1 MPVLLVAAALTAGFG
16 GWRYLGRPEVVNG
29 ARASRGSI
37 AEVVYGTG
45 FVEPSQ
51 PVDIS
56 SRVTAPVS
64 RVLVDEGDR
73 VMRGQAL
80 AVLDA
85 EDQRATI
92 AQLTASR
99 INAEQDE
106 RRALALFKQGW
117 STNEVRDK
125 AIAAANSARALEA
138 AARAR
143 FNQNTVRSGIDGVI
157 LRRDVEPGD
166 LASASKT
173 LFEIGD
179 PKQLRV
185 TATIDERDIPLV
197 RSGSEVMMSSQA
209 YPGRVFRGSVYEMT
223 PGGDPEQRSFRV
235 RIRPD
240 QDSSLPI
247 GLTLEVNIMV
257 AQHERALLV
266 PAGAVRGGA
275 VWTVEDGKTRRVAV
289 QAGIRGTD
297 RTEIRGGL
305 AEHACVITDPT
316 EKLKDGERVSVK
328 GC

>member
-1 MPVLLVAAALTAGFG
+1 MPVLLVAAALAAGFG
-16 GWRYLGRPEVVNG
+16 GWRYLSRPEAVTG
-29 ARASRGSI
+29 TRATRGSI

-64 RVLVDEGDR
+64 AVLVDEGDH
-73 VMRGQAL
+73 VVRGQAL

-92 AQLTASR
+92 AQLTANR

-117 STNEVRDK
+117 STNEARDK

-179 PKQLRV
+179 PKLLRV

-209 YPGRVFRGSVYEMT
+209 YPDRVFRGSVYEMT

-235 RIRPD
+235 RIRPE
-240 QDSSLPI
+240 QNSSLPI

-275 VWTVEDGKTRRVAV
+275 VWTVEDGKTHRVAV

-297 RTEIRGGL
+297 RTEIRSGL
-305 AEHACVITDPT
+305 AEHACVITDPP